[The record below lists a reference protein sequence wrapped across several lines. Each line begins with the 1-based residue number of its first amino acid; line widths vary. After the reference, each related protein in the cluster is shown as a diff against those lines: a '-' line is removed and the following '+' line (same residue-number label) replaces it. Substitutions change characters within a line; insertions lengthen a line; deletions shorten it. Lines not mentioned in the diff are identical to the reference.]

1 MPWEHCCIPERCIQL
16 ACTHRCTAHK
26 LHVTQQDQPSEADAA
41 TADGNALYS
50 CCSFVNTYCVVS
62 KAAAALWHMHSSSL
76 KAQ

>member
-1 MPWEHCCIPERCIQL
+1 
-16 ACTHRCTAHK
+16 
-26 LHVTQQDQPSEADAA
+26 LHVTQQDQPFEADAA